1 VLVLACACIVAAQ
14 AQSGRNFD
22 AEWARLKRG
31 RQYGAAKTGSIT
43 YQFAALDG
51 ASFETLIEVPETY
64 DPARK
69 WPVRVQL
76 HGGVNRP
83 LNRERPRRPNA
94 LAGALPQIYV
104 YPRAWAEAQWW
115 QGSQVDNILNVL
127 EKLKREYN
135 VDESRIYVTGFSDG
149 GTGAFF
155 FGMRAPTSFS
165 AIMPLHG
172 NIGVLANPTV
182 GTDGQMYP
190 GNLANRP
197 IFATNGGHDPL
208 YPVNAMAPLIA
219 MIERTGVELVY
230 RALGDAGHE
239 TSWWPNERDRYER
252 FVMEHPRRPERERL
266 SWETERSDR
275 YNRVDWLVI
284 TALGAT
290 PSDQPLEDVAAKL
303 FPRVR
308 ASGRVDV
315 MRKDNA
321 FEARTRGVKAFTLLL
336 SPDVIDFVRPISVT
350 VNGRVAFA
358 GTLAKD
364 PAVLLKWA
372 ARDND
377 RDVLYAAELKVQVK

>member
-1 VLVLACACIVAAQ
+1 MVTAQ
-14 AQSGRNFD
+14 AEGARNFD

-31 RQYGAAKTGSIT
+31 RHYGAAKTGSIT
-43 YQFAALDG
+43 YRFADLEG
-51 ASFETLIEVPETY
+51 AAFETIIEVPETY
-64 DPARK
+64 DPAQK

-76 HGGVNRP
+76 HGGVSRP
-83 LNRERPRRPNA
+83 LDRARPRRPNN
-94 LAGALPQIYV
+94 LAGTLPQIYV

-115 QGSQVDNILNVL
+115 QTRQVDNILHVL

-155 FGMRAPTSFS
+155 FGMREPTPFS

-172 NIGVLANPTV
+172 NIGVLANPAS
-182 GTDGQMYP
+182 GADGQMYP

-197 IFATNGGHDPL
+197 MFATNGGLDRL
-208 YPVNAMAPLIA
+208 YPISAMAPLIA
-219 MIERTGVELVY
+219 LIERAGVELMY
-230 RALGDAGHE
+230 RPLDQAGHE
-239 TSWWPNERDRYER
+239 TSWWPNERDRFER
-252 FVMEHPRRPERERL
+252 FVMEHPRRPDRARL

-290 PSDQPLEDVAAKL
+290 PSDQRLEDVAAKL
-303 FPRVR
+303 FPRAR

-315 MRKDNA
+315 VRKDNA

-336 SPDVIDFVRPISVT
+336 SPDVIDFARPVSVT
-350 VNGRVAFA
+350 VNGRVAFQ
-358 GTLAKD
+358 GMVAKD

-377 RDVLYAAELKVQVK
+377 RDMLYAAELKVEVEKK